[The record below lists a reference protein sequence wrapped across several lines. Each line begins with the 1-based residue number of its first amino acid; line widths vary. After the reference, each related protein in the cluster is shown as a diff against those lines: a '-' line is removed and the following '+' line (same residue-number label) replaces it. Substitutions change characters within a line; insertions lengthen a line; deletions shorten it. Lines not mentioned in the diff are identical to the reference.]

1 MQHLQKSELVPFGFS
16 IKKPRISPG
25 FFVLRGLCKR
35 FAYVIQSMPPI
46 PPMPPIPGPPAPPAD
61 SFLGASAI
69 IVSVVNINDETD
81 AAFVNAQRT
90 TFTGSITPS
99 FNKSVYSSV

>member
-1 MQHLQKSELVPFGFS
+1 MSKLL
-16 IKKPRISPG
+16 
-25 FFVLRGLCKR
+25 
-35 FAYVIQSMPPI
+35 AYIIPSM
-46 PPMPPIPGPPAPPAD
+46 PPMPPCPPPAPPPAV

-69 IVSVVNINDETD
+69 IVSVVNISDETD

-99 FNKSVYSSV
+99 FNKSVYSSL

>member
-1 MQHLQKSELVPFGFS
+1 MS
-16 IKKPRISPG
+16 
-25 FFVLRGLCKR
+25 
-35 FAYVIQSMPPI
+35 I
-46 PPMPPIPGPPAPPAD
+46 PPMPPIPGAPPPAGA

-90 TFTGSITPS
+90 TLTGSITPS
-99 FNKSVYSSV
+99 FNRSVYSSV